1 MTQAFTQGEP
11 NLVNDPIEISSD
23 TSLSLPETL
32 SLPSTP
38 STINQ
43 TPTTTFPLN
52 FPTNFNDRY
61 KEDLTNKIP
70 LQLDWNTFVE
80 PPPLF
85 GQHLDSNRLHNWALN
100 RLQYRHHIHKD
111 IQEHNIQILE
121 QDN

>member
-11 NLVNDPIEISSD
+11 NLVKNPIDISSD

-52 FPTNFNDRY
+52 FLTNADDRY
-61 KEDLTNKIP
+61 RELLTNNIH
-70 LQLDWNTFVE
+70 LRSDWNTFVA
-80 PPPLF
+80 PLS
-85 GQHLDSNRLHNWALN
+85 LIWSTS
-100 RLQYRHHIHKD
+100 
-111 IQEHNIQILE
+111 
-121 QDN
+121 